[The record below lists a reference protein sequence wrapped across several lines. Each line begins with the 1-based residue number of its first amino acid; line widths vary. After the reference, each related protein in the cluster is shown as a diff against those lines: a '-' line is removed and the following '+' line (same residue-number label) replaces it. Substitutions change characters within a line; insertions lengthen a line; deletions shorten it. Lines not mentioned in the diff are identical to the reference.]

1 MNLDSI
7 YLKSDKKEDKK
18 WKKRSGVGEMTKN
31 KLRQYV
37 VSMSRKIN
45 MNQFKIIIS
54 LASLF
59 VSRFSTCEKQ
69 DQFCLHTRF

>member
-1 MNLDSI
+1 
-7 YLKSDKKEDKK
+7 
-18 WKKRSGVGEMTKN
+18 MTKN

-54 LASLF
+54 LGSLF
-59 VSRFSTCEKQ
+59 VYRFFIREK
-69 DQFCLHTRF
+69 

>member
-1 MNLDSI
+1 ME
-7 YLKSDKKEDKK
+7 KKNWE
-18 WKKRSGVGEMTKN
+18 GEMTKN

-54 LASLF
+54 LGSLF
-59 VSRFSTCEKQ
+59 VSRFLIREKQ
-69 DQFCLHTRF
+69 DQFYLHRRFWTIIFQLDVLS

>member
-7 YLKSDKKEDKK
+7 YLKRDKKEDKK
-18 WKKRSGVGEMTKN
+18 WKKRSGVEEMTKN

-59 VSRFSTCEKQ
+59 VSRFSICEKQ